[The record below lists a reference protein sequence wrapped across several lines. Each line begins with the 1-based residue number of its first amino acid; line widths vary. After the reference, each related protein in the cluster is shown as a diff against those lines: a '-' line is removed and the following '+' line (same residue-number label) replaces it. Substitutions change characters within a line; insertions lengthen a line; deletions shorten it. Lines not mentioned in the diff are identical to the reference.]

1 MTSRLMMRIAGVV
14 LVIGAVW
21 YITHL
26 NAEIARLQANQTNA
40 PAAAAAAPARPP
52 AAAPAA
58 PPPAPAAARALTGEQ
73 RQAMLEKLGGAGSN
87 QGYPVWFATVPNNP
101 EAASFQKALQAVFE
115 EAGWQIKGNQPV
127 KFAMKPGVYVFAA
140 DEDPPLYLSMVNDA
154 FEAAGIPITS
164 GRGYREFVRQ
174 KKEETPSW
182 VGLELGADE
191 TYVIAVGRA
200 G

>member
-1 MTSRLMMRIAGVV
+1 MMRIAGVV

-52 AAAPAA
+52 AA
-58 PPPAPAAARALTGEQ
+58 APAAARALTGEQ

-127 KFAMKPGVYVFAA
+127 KFAMKPGIYVFAA

>member
-1 MTSRLMMRIAGVV
+1 MTSRLMIRIAGVV
-14 LVIGAVW
+14 LVVGVVW

-26 NAEIARLQANQTNA
+26 NAELARMRANQTNA
-40 PAAAAAAPARPP
+40 PAASAPARPAAP

-58 PPPAPAAARALTGEQ
+58 PAAPAAARTLTAEQ

-101 EAASFQKALQAVFE
+101 EAAAFQKTLQSVFE
-115 EAGWQIKGNQPV
+115 EAGWQVKRNDAV
-127 KFAMKPGVYVFAA
+127 KFPMKPGIYVFAA
-140 DEDPPLYLSMVNDA
+140 DEEPPPYLGMVNDA

-182 VGLELGADE
+182 VGLELGPDDV
-191 TYVIAVGRA
+191 YVIAVGRA